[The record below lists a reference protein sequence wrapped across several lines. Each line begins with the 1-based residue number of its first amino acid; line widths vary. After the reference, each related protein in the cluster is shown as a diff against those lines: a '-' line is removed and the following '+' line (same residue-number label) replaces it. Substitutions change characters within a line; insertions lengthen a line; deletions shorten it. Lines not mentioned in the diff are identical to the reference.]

1 MRFPK
6 SFGSSSKEAYE
17 SKSKELL
24 DLLADSDGKDSVII
38 YIEEIKAMKKLPPN
52 WNVNADEQLAK
63 VLSEKFGKEN
73 VKIVWDVKK
82 D

>member
-1 MRFPK
+1 
-6 SFGSSSKEAYE
+6 
-17 SKSKELL
+17 
-24 DLLADSDGKDSVII
+24 
-38 YIEEIKAMKKLPPN
+38 MKKLQPN